1 MNLSAHLTY
10 RIGLE
15 KNKTLFNL
23 NVNEFGEP
31 GKYFSTYVCECLYTN
46 IYIINSLFVCAYFC
60 IYIPESAYAYIYL
73 FVLYIYMH
81 NML

>member
-31 GKYFSTYVCECLYTN
+31 GKYFS
-46 IYIINSLFVCAYFC
+46 IYIHEC
-60 IYIPESAYAYIYL
+60 IYINVY
-73 FVLYIYMH
+73 
-81 NML
+81 